1 MAAVNPIDDRKC
13 IPTLV
18 KNSALVEEK
27 RRRIVEAA
35 VGLFIS
41 KGFHRTT
48 TREIARAVGFS
59 IGSLYEYVASKE
71 DILYLVCEA
80 IHAEMEAQLG
90 RDTAQGQTCEAHLS
104 NAIQNYISVCDRM
117 QDSILLIYR
126 ETASLPKESRRYVLR
141 NEERITEIFQ
151 KILETGVCE
160 GAFKLD
166 GARSVQ
172 LMAHNIVVLGHM
184 WAYRRWFL
192 RGKFTLEEY
201 IASQTSL
208 IMGELTHSLP
218 NRSRRAQTP

>member
-1 MAAVNPIDDRKC
+1 MAAVNPINDRKR

-18 KNSALVEEK
+18 KNSALVEER

-48 TREIARAVGFS
+48 TREIARAGGFS

-71 DILYLVCEA
+71 DILYLVCES

-90 RDTAQGQTCEAHLS
+90 RDTARGETCEAQLS
-104 NAIQNYISVCDRM
+104 NAIQNYIAVCDRM

-141 NEERITEIFQ
+141 NEERIAGIFQ
-151 KILETGVCE
+151 KILETGVRA
-160 GAFKLD
+160 GAFKLA
-166 GARSVQ
+166 GAKSVQ

-201 IASQTSL
+201 IANQTSL
-208 IMGELTHSLP
+208 LMGELTNCTP
-218 NRSRRAQTP
+218 DRSRRAQTQ